1 MKKSLTLILIAVSIL
16 MVQCKK
22 NKKSM
27 SGKPEETTTSTEQV
41 PADSKLVVN
50 QLVIDPNFVQQ
61 DATDPFNIDSIYIHK
76 DSLIVEVQYGG
87 GCEVHE
93 FSLKSNGAYLKS
105 KPVQL
110 NLALEHKANNDMCR
124 ALLYKRLAFDIKKTQ
139 GGGGNEVKLIVNND
153 RTKLVSYTY

>member
-1 MKKSLTLILIAVSIL
+1 MKKSLTLILIATSIL

-27 SGKPEETTTSTEQV
+27 AGKSDEATKNEQA
-41 PADSKLVVN
+41 PADTKLVVN

-61 DATDPFNIDSIYIHK
+61 DATDPFNIDSIYIQN

-124 ALLYKRLAFDIKKTQ
+124 ALLYKRLAFDIKKAQ

-153 RTKLVSYTY
+153 RTILVSYSY

>member
-1 MKKSLTLILIAVSIL
+1 MKKSLTLILIAASIF

-22 NKKSM
+22 NKKTMESK
-27 SGKPEETTTSTEQV
+27 SEGTAAAEEASV
-41 PADSKLVVN
+41 DSKLVVN
-50 QLVIDPNFVQQ
+50 QLVIDHYFVQQ

-76 DSLIVEVQYGG
+76 DSLIVEVNYGG

-110 NLALEHKANNDMCR
+110 NLSLEHKANNDMCR
-124 ALLYKRLAFDIKKTQ
+124 AMLYQRLAFDLKKTQ

-153 RTKLVSYTY
+153 RTKLVTYSY

>member
-1 MKKSLTLILIAVSIL
+1 MKKSLTLVLIAASVF

-22 NKKSM
+22 NKKA
-27 SGKPEETTTSTEQV
+27 TESKSEGIAAAEAV
-41 PADSKLVVN
+41 SVDSKLIVN

-61 DATDPFNIDSIYIHK
+61 DATDPFNIDSVYILR
-76 DSLIVEVQYGG
+76 DSLIVEVNYGG
-87 GCEVHE
+87 GCENHE

-153 RTKLVSYTY
+153 RSKLVSYSY

>member
-1 MKKSLTLILIAVSIL
+1 MKKSLTLVLIAATVF

-27 SGKPEETTTSTEQV
+27 SGKSEEATTTEQA
-41 PADSKLVVN
+41 PADSKLVLN

-61 DATDPFNIDSIYIHK
+61 DATDLFNIDSIYIHN

-87 GCEVHE
+87 GCQVHE

-124 ALLYKRLAFDIKKTQ
+124 ALLHHRLAFDIKKTQ

>member
-1 MKKSLTLILIAVSIL
+1 
-16 MVQCKK
+16 
-22 NKKSM
+22 M
-27 SGKPEETTTSTEQV
+27 SGKSEEAATTEAA
-41 PADSKLVVN
+41 PADSKLIVN
-50 QLVIDPNFVQQ
+50 QLVIDSNFVQQ
-61 DATDPFNIDSIYIHK
+61 DATDPFNIDSIYIHN

-87 GCEVHE
+87 GCQVHE

-124 ALLYKRLAFDIKKTQ
+124 ALLYHRLAFDIKKTQ

>member
-1 MKKSLTLILIAVSIL
+1 
-16 MVQCKK
+16 
-22 NKKSM
+22 M

>member
-1 MKKSLTLILIAVSIL
+1 

-27 SGKPEETTTSTEQV
+27 SGKSEEAVTTEAA
-41 PADSKLVVN
+41 PADSKLIVN

-61 DATDPFNIDSIYIHK
+61 DATDPFNIDSIYIHN

-87 GCEVHE
+87 GCQVHE

-124 ALLYKRLAFDIKKTQ
+124 ALLYHRLAFDIKKTQ
-139 GGGGNEVKLIVNND
+139 GGGGNEVKLILNND

>member
-1 MKKSLTLILIAVSIL
+1 MKKSLTLILIAISII

-27 SGKPEETTTSTEQV
+27 SGKSEEAATTEAA
-41 PADSKLVVN
+41 PADSKLIVN
-50 QLVIDPNFVQQ
+50 QLVIDSNFVQQ
-61 DATDPFNIDSIYIHK
+61 DATDPFNIDSIYSHN

-87 GCEVHE
+87 GCQVHE

-124 ALLYKRLAFDIKKTQ
+124 ALLYHRLAFDIKKAQ